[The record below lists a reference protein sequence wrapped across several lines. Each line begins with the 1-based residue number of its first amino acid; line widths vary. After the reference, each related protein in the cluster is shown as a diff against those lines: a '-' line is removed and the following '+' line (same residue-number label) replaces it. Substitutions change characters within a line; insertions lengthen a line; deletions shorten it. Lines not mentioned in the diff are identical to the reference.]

1 MLELEKTKF
10 KLKDKI
16 GMGIILVALGLFLAQ
31 RVLWGGSA
39 IDEKE
44 IMIDN
49 VKLNVIVADNDEKRY
64 QGLSGRSA
72 LEDNQRMLF
81 VHNGVGRY
89 KYVMR
94 DMNFDLDFIFI
105 KDGKIVDIAKNVS
118 KDFKGIVQGATDYDM
133 VLEVPAGWVERNGVE
148 LGDSVS
154 R

>member
-16 GMGIILVALGLFLAQ
+16 GMGIILVALGLFLVQ
-31 RVLWGGSA
+31 RILWGGGVV
-39 IDEKE
+39 DGKE

-72 LEDNQRMLF
+72 LGDNQGMLF
-81 VHNGVGRY
+81 VHNVVGQY